1 MRAMIAVLMASL
13 LLLTGCASASKS
25 DPVAEVKFWAYAA
38 ASIGTQEVLHD
49 KPDLRPAFERTVK
62 ALDVM
67 IASGNGDPAALQQAI
82 AGLPVDNL
90 SSREARIA
98 VQLAK
103 LSFARYGQNV
113 TVDLSQRS
121 PYILATATALRDGMQ
136 AGLVPR

>member
-1 MRAMIAVLMASL
+1 V
-13 LLLTGCASASKS
+13 
-25 DPVAEVKFWAYAA
+25 
-38 ASIGTQEVLHD
+38 
-49 KPDLRPAFERTVK
+49 
-62 ALDVM
+62 
-67 IASGNGDPAALQQAI
+67 ALQQAI